1 MLTCFPLSW
10 EDAWEW
16 DCWVIW
22 WFHVYHFEEPP
33 NAFPKQQYHLT
44 FPPAVCEASIS
55 FKDISPFLCQHLLLS
70 VFFIAAILRVWC
82 GISLWFC
89 LAFPSW
95 LMMGSIFLFRE
106 MSVQS
111 LYPFFKNGVVFSSLR
126 CKRSLYILS
135 GYKPFARFVICKY
148 FLLFHGLLF
157 HFPGGIVC
165 SSKLFILTLAQ
176 IIFFSVVACAFGE
189 ISKKSLT
196 HPRSQVFTPVFS
208 SKLAEW
214 TETVW
219 GARWMADSVPSQH
232 CSWEPVV
239 RVYRTPAPQGL
250 QCWVLAPLGGARADE
265 NDSVLLLLIVWP

>member
-10 EDAWEW
+10 VDAWEW

-135 GYKPFARFVICKY
+135 GYKSFARFVICKY
-148 FLLFHGLLF
+148 FLLFHGLPF
-157 HFPGGIVC
+157 HFPDGIVC
-165 SSKLFILTLAQ
+165 SSKLLILTLAQ
-176 IIFFSVVACAFGE
+176 IIIFF
-189 ISKKSLT
+189 
-196 HPRSQVFTPVFS
+196 
-208 SKLAEW
+208 
-214 TETVW
+214 
-219 GARWMADSVPSQH
+219 
-232 CSWEPVV
+232 
-239 RVYRTPAPQGL
+239 
-250 QCWVLAPLGGARADE
+250 
-265 NDSVLLLLIVWP
+265 LLLLALLGKYLRNHWLTQGLKYLLLCFLLSLLNGPRRSGEPAEWQTLFCLNTARGSLWSECTGRQHRRGYGAGSSHP